1 MAITGL
7 RGATLQKFEVAPLNA
22 TSVGLHA
29 AITLVVT
36 YAKTAYSAT
45 FLGSALA
52 TDNNLRFTAGGGVA
66 VGDILQDA
74 ASDELVKVTSITSAP
89 TYAVQRG
96 YRNTAREAHLA
107 GATWNLVGQTYALSL
122 LASSLLGCPQPVSI
136 KGTKAGG
143 SLTGDVKVFGTNI
156 NGLAIND
163 TIALSDDAVVPS
175 VKAFKT
181 ATSVDVPC
189 AVTAADT
196 VSLGVSK
203 ALGLPVKVAS
213 LARMLIHEF
222 DGSEDAGAVTYDAAD
237 ISKCLYTPAGTPNGA
252 KLVALYFVSV

>member
-7 RGATLQKFEVAPLNA
+7 KPCALQKYEVAPLNA

-29 AITLVVT
+29 AITLVVS

-45 FLGSALA
+45 FLASALA

-74 ASDELVKVTSITSAP
+74 ASNELVKVTSITGAP

-96 YRNTAREAHLA
+96 YRGTARDTHLA
-107 GATWNLVGQTYALSL
+107 GATWNLVGQTVALSL
-122 LASSLLGCPQPVSI
+122 LAANLLACPQPVSI

-143 SLTGDVKVFGTNI
+143 ALTGNVRVYGTNI
-156 NGLAIND
+156 NGLAIDD
-163 TIALSDDAVVPS
+163 TIALSDDAVVAS
-175 VKAFKT
+175 AKAFKT
-181 ATSVDVPC
+181 ASSCDVPC

-203 ALGLPVKVAS
+203 AHGLPVKVAS
-213 LARMLIHEF
+213 LARMVIHEF
-222 DGSEDAGAVTYDAAD
+222 DGSEDAGAVTYNAD
-237 ISKCLYTPAGTPNGA
+237 IAKCLYTPAGTPNGT
-252 KLVALYFVSV
+252 KLSTLYFVSV